1 MSTPNI
7 LVIDSDEGFGNML
20 KEGLNGSGQ
29 YQATC
34 VHTGREAMQL
44 LTTTSCDL
52 VIIDMGIGDV
62 SPVKLIKAIRK
73 AKTEIRIMLIP
84 IMGQELPDRME
95 ELLKIDGVLTKPFF
109 VGDLPDLVNEALGI
123 EAPTRIPTP
132 PPELS
137 PPANSHSGS
146 ERIEP
151 TPAPTAKTKEPHETS
166 ILPQTQI
173 PLPEAAKIPQETLR
187 YLRAN
192 ETEILRILDDLH
204 REVRAEAILLIAGQE
219 LIAQAGMLKREQCL
233 ELSALV
239 AQSSLAAAQAA
250 SFLGEKGKR
259 FDRSLHEGSE
269 YRVYTLTISA
279 GILLSIA
286 LSSNVPLGMIRHQ
299 SSQIAKQLE
308 KFI

>member
-1 MSTPNI
+1 MAKPNI

-20 KEGLNGSGQ
+20 KEGLNGSGH
-29 YQATC
+29 YQADC
-34 VHTGREAMQL
+34 VHTGREAMQVIL
-44 LTTTSCDL
+44 NGACDL
-52 VIIDMGIGDV
+52 VIIDMGIADV

-73 AKTEIRIMLIP
+73 AKSGMHIMLIP
-84 IMGQELPDRME
+84 LMGQQLPDRME
-95 ELLKIDGVLTKPFF
+95 ELLKIDGVLSKPFF
-109 VGDLPDLVNEALGI
+109 VGDLPDLVNDALGI
-123 EAPTRIPTP
+123 KSLPGQVSTPFPPLPLPNATAAKVEPSESTTAP
-132 PPELS
+132 
-137 PPANSHSGS
+137 
-146 ERIEP
+146 
-151 TPAPTAKTKEPHETS
+151 KKESSLTS
-166 ILPQTQI
+166 LPQKLLPI
-173 PLPEAAKIPQETLR
+173 PEFARVPQETLR

-192 ETEILRILDDLH
+192 ESEILRILDDLN

-219 LIAQAGMLKREQCL
+219 LIAQAGILKREQCL
-233 ELSALV
+233 ELSSLV
-239 AQSSLAAAQAA
+239 AQSSQAAAQAA
-250 SFLGEKGKR
+250 TFLGEKGNR